1 MFVINTQTLLFNL
14 LFILLVSKKCN
25 SFSVPTKSYNKKIN
39 KIGEL
44 GVTEPFFNEQKN
56 DAIIFFTGGSSN
68 IPQEIY
74 SSFLNS
80 VAGNNISAYTFNNN
94 IENIDYLSKVIN
106 KRHNN
111 IGFVGHSSGCMKALE
126 KSNNFSKLKS
136 IILFDPVDDRIIKNA
151 RTNLFETITGRN
163 KEKLIDIC
171 CPENFIVV
179 KSENSYKW
187 NFNPF
192 RTPFIPFFGLNTKN
206 INFEKIEN
214 EYIENIHDDDF
225 DFDFDSTDEFID
237 WDNDKKF
244 DDRILKTT
252 IKKKCYTKLSISLP
266 KYGHCDIIDDRW
278 SNIMHNSVAMG
289 ITPRNER
296 ILQNYR
302 DGCAFIV
309 SSCFQENVNPKN
321 IRKELMNTYKIKNNI
336 NKL

>member
-1 MFVINTQTLLFNL
+1 MFIINTQTLIFNI
-14 LFILLVSKKCN
+14 LFILFISKKCI

-56 DAIIFFTGGSSN
+56 DAILFFTGGSSN

-74 SSFLNS
+74 SSFLNTIAS
-80 VAGNNISAYTFNNN
+80 NNISAYTFNNN
-94 IENIDYLSKVIN
+94 IENVDYLSKLIN

-111 IGFVGHSSGCMKALE
+111 VGLVGHSSGCMKALE
-126 KSNNFSKLKS
+126 ESNNFSKLKS

-151 RTNLFETITGRN
+151 RTNLFETIITRN
-163 KEKLIDIC
+163 KEKSIDIC
-171 CPENFIVV
+171 RPENFLVV

-192 RTPFIPFFGLNTKN
+192 RTPFIPFFGLNTNN

-214 EYIENIHDDDF
+214 EYIEHDDF
-225 DFDFDSTDEFID
+225 DIDFDSTDEIVD
-237 WDNDKKF
+237 CDNDKK
-244 DDRILKTT
+244 ILTT
-252 IKKKCYTKLSISLP
+252 TVKNKCYTKLSISLP

-289 ITPRNER
+289 ITPRNEK

-302 DGCAFIV
+302 DACAFIV
-309 SSCFQENVNPKN
+309 SYCFQENVKPKI

-336 NKL
+336 NNL

>member
-163 KEKLIDIC
+163 KENLIDIC

-192 RTPFIPFFGLNTKN
+192 RTPFIPFFGLNIKN

-214 EYIENIHDDDF
+214 EYIENIQDDDF

-252 IKKKCYTKLSISLP
+252 IKKKCYTKLSIILP